1 MPHGPSKP
9 AAREASR
16 VEEDLPVSAPAGR
29 ARRPGRRALVAT
41 LVTLQIIAAAAAP
54 VGAAATETTTSI
66 NVGVVPCEGEIPL
79 CNPARHFTVTTDG
92 TLRAEVAADAGN
104 CVAVTVVLSV
114 DGAVGFRSEPVAP
127 SASTGAVDLGP
138 VSPGTH
144 TLSVEAEVPIGI
156 GCDTRGWA
164 GTLTITTSGVA
175 DSDVAVVA
183 PGGSATVSTAVGG
196 SPRPAGITA
205 TLYRSASATTSATIS
220 VATYV
225 GLPSG
230 QPSGPPTRA
239 AAYLDLQLTDAH
251 VADRIDGEFLPPSPI
266 FPNDPLLPPNPI
278 IPNDPVLPPNPIR
291 LAYWSGTS
299 WDAVYGAGGALP
311 TYSRAANAF
320 TVTFDATSTPAI
332 SALGGTVFAA
342 VPGYYFRGFG
352 APVDNGA
359 LNVAKAGR
367 AIPLKWQV
375 FDFAVAPVVD
385 LDPTVVA
392 ISSVSIPCEGTG
404 LPSDGVEEYAAGGSR
419 LQNLGDGVYQI
430 NWATSKQHAGT
441 CRRLLLDL
449 GERNPDG
456 TPFHRTADFHFTR

>member
-1 MPHGPSKP
+1 MPHGSSMP
-9 AAREASR
+9 AALEASR
-16 VEEDLPVSAPAGR
+16 VEEDLSVTATAGR
-29 ARRPGRRALVAT
+29 ARRPGRRALAA
-41 LVTLQIIAAAAAP
+41 LFATLQITVAAAVP
-54 VGAAATETTTSI
+54 GAVAATETTTTV

-79 CNPARHFTVTTDG
+79 CNPGQHFTVTTGG
-92 TLRAEVAADAGN
+92 TLRAEVTADAGN
-104 CVAVTVVLSV
+104 CTDITVLLSV
-114 DGAVGFRSEPVAP
+114 DGAIGFTSEPVAP
-127 SASTGAVDLGP
+127 NGSTGVADLGP

-144 TLSVEAEVPIGI
+144 TLSVEAELPDSA
-156 GCDTRGWA
+156 CDVRGWA
-164 GTLTITTSGVA
+164 GTLTITTAGVA
-175 DSDVAVVA
+175 ASDVAVVA
-183 PGGSATVSTAVGG
+183 PGASATVSTAVSG

-225 GLPSG
+225 GLPSEG
-230 QPSGPPTRA
+230 PSPPPIRA
-239 AAYLDLQLTDAH
+239 AAYLDLQLTNA
-251 VADRIDGEFLPPSPI
+251 AGGDRIDGEFLPPNPV
-266 FPNDPLLPPNPI
+266 FPNDPIFPTDPL
-278 IPNDPVLPPNPIR
+278 IPTDPLLPPNPIR
-291 LAYWSGTS
+291 LAYWSGAS
-299 WDAVYGAGGALP
+299 WDAVYGSGGALP
-311 TYSRAANAF
+311 TYSSAANLF
-320 TVTFDATSTPAI
+320 TVTFDATSTPAV

-352 APVDNGA
+352 MPVDSGA
-359 LNVAKAGR
+359 LNVAKPGR

-385 LDPTVVA
+385 LDPAVVA
-392 ISSVSIPCEGTG
+392 IASVRIPCEGTG

-456 TPFHRTADFHFTR
+456 TPFHRTADFSFTR